1 MGFGPSSWKLS
12 SEKLLTREEVKRV
25 LRCAECNDD
34 SDYHFFALKA
44 NTGLRVGELVA
55 LRWRDFHPNSYELI
69 VTRLKK
75 RKPSP
80 EPMAISIAVTKLLT
94 ERSRS
99 YDWRPTQKSSFIF
112 PGLDHGHISIREMQR
127 HWKDYLVSLKLY
139 RPGRG
144 IHILRHYA
152 GTEFYSK
159 TRDLRATQLF
169 LGHSSSAIT
178 ETYAHVVDMRERIEK
193 VEPTL

>member
-1 MGFGPSSWKLS
+1 MGFNGSSWKLS
-12 SEKLLTREEVKRV
+12 GEKLLTREEVKRV
-25 LRCAECNDD
+25 LECVKFNDPR
-34 SDYHFFALKA
+34 DYHFFALAA
-44 NTGLRVGELVA
+44 NTGLRVSEMVP
-55 LRWRDFHPNSYELI
+55 LRWTDFHPNSYELI
-69 VTRLKK
+69 VTRRK
-75 RKPSP
+75 RKKLAP
-80 EPMAISIAVTKLLT
+80 EPMALSITMTRLL
-94 ERSRS
+94 EGRMKKCGPHR
-99 YDWRPTQKSSFIF
+99 QGFIF
-112 PGLDHGHISIREMQR
+112 SGFDHGHVSIREMQR

-159 TRDLRATQLF
+159 TRDLRATQVF
-169 LGHSSSAIT
+169 LGHSSSVIT